1 MSAIPWNSVQW
12 EEDGSADVT
21 PPMCSFSSLFFF
33 LSGKCDGRVFAAASV
48 ILQKVNLQ
56 SEAGRIWCLGGSTQ
70 RER

>member
-1 MSAIPWNSVQW
+1 MQW

-21 PPMCSFSSLFFF
+21 TPMCSFSSLFFF
-33 LSGKCDGRVFAAASV
+33 LSGKCDGRVFAATSV

>member
-1 MSAIPWNSVQW
+1 MQW

-33 LSGKCDGRVFAAASV
+33 LSGKCDGRVFAATSV

>member
-1 MSAIPWNSVQW
+1 MQW